1 MESEGF
7 PTPVSKESAERGME
21 HQALSGKPK
30 VSGLQNVS
38 STENADFTDTS
49 LAVGS

>member
-1 MESEGF
+1 MESESF
-7 PTPVSKESAERGME
+7 PTPVSEESAEGGME

-30 VSGLQNVS
+30 VSGLQDVS
-38 STENADFTDTS
+38 STENAHFTDTS